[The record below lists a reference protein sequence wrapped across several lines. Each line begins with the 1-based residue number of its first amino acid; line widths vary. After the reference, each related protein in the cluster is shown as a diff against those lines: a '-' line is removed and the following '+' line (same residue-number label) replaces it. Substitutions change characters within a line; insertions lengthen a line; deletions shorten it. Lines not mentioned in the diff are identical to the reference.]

1 MIASKSL
8 RISSWRLTRCA
19 SASPLQ
25 ASEPTDAPEAPDKTP
40 APEAAATSDAAESK
54 EEEDCGF
61 CTYMRAGP
69 CGEVFTAWEKCV
81 EDHRSRDEDFA
92 KGCVPATRALTE
104 CMSEHKDYYELPD
117 QEAPAA
123 DAPET
128 APIAAATPLPTPT
141 RMRRWSPLAATRRR
155 AGRPRRCHV
164 CHPVCPVDAMRA

>member
-1 MIASKSL
+1 MSLAAAARERAS
-8 RISSWRLTRCA
+8 
-19 SASPLQ
+19 
-25 ASEPTDAPEAPDKTP
+25 TDPPEAPDKTP
-40 APEAAATSDAAESK
+40 APEATATSDADDAAKAAASDAATSDAAEAK

-128 APIAAATPLPTPT
+128 APIAAATVADAP
-141 RMRRWSPLAATRRR
+141 AATASVESAGGDAAAESR
-155 AGRPRRCHV
+155 A
-164 CHPVCPVDAMRA
+164 AA

>member
-1 MIASKSL
+1 M
-8 RISSWRLTRCA
+8 SSPA
-19 SASPLQ
+19 
-25 ASEPTDAPEAPDKTP
+25 ASERAATAPEAPDKTP
-40 APEAAATSDAAESK
+40 APEATATSADDAAKAATSDAATSDAAEPK

-117 QEAPAA
+117 QEAPAEN
-123 DAPET
+123 APET
-128 APIAAATPLPTPT
+128 APIAAATVADAP
-141 RMRRWSPLAATRRR
+141 AATASVESAGDAAESR
-155 AGRPRRCHV
+155 A
-164 CHPVCPVDAMRA
+164 AA

>member
-1 MIASKSL
+1 M
-8 RISSWRLTRCA
+8 SSPA
-19 SASPLQ
+19 
-25 ASEPTDAPEAPDKTP
+25 ASERAATAPEAPDKTPAPEATATSDAADAATP
-40 APEAAATSDAAESK
+40 APEAAATSDAAEAK

-117 QEAPAA
+117 QEPAP
-123 DAPET
+123 APET
-128 APIAAATPLPTPT
+128 APIAAATVADAP
-141 RMRRWSPLAATRRR
+141 AATASVESAGDAAESR
-155 AGRPRRCHV
+155 AT
-164 CHPVCPVDAMRA
+164 A

>member
-1 MIASKSL
+1 M
-8 RISSWRLTRCA
+8 SSPA
-19 SASPLQ
+19 
-25 ASEPTDAPEAPDKTP
+25 ASERAATDAPEAPDKTP
-40 APEAAATSDAAESK
+40 APEATATSDAAEAK

-128 APIAAATPLPTPT
+128 APIAAATVADAP
-141 RMRRWSPLAATRRR
+141 AATASVESAGGDDAASR
-155 AGRPRRCHV
+155 A
-164 CHPVCPVDAMRA
+164 AA

>member
-1 MIASKSL
+1 MEARTRDIEHSFAL
-8 RISSWRLTRCA
+8 MSS
-19 SASPLQ
+19 PV
-25 ASEPTDAPEAPDKTP
+25 ASERATAAPEAPDKTP
-40 APEAAATSDAAESK
+40 APEATATSDADDAAKAATSDAARSDAAEAK

-117 QEAPAA
+117 QEEPAP
-123 DAPET
+123 APET
-128 APIAAATPLPTPT
+128 APIAAATVADAP
-141 RMRRWSPLAATRRR
+141 AATASVEPVAGDAAESR
-155 AGRPRRCHV
+155 A
-164 CHPVCPVDAMRA
+164 AA

>member
-1 MIASKSL
+1 M
-8 RISSWRLTRCA
+8 SSPA
-19 SASPLQ
+19 
-25 ASEPTDAPEAPDKTP
+25 ASERAASAPEAPDKTPAPEATATSDAADAATP
-40 APEAAATSDAAESK
+40 APEAAATSDAAEAK

-117 QEAPAA
+117 QEPAPE
-123 DAPET
+123 PET
-128 APIAAATPLPTPT
+128 APIAAATVADAP
-141 RMRRWSPLAATRRR
+141 AATASVEPVAGDAAAESR
-155 AGRPRRCHV
+155 A
-164 CHPVCPVDAMRA
+164 AAA

>member
-1 MIASKSL
+1 MSTAAAAP
-8 RISSWRLTRCA
+8 A
-19 SASPLQ
+19 SA
-25 ASEPTDAPEAPDKTP
+25 APEAPDKTP
-40 APEAAATSDAAESK
+40 APEATATSDAADAAKPEAAATSDAAESK

-117 QEAPAA
+117 QEEPAP
-123 DAPET
+123 APET
-128 APIAAATPLPTPT
+128 APIAAAAVADAP
-141 RMRRWSPLAATRRR
+141 AATASVEPVAGDAAESR
-155 AGRPRRCHV
+155 A
-164 CHPVCPVDAMRA
+164 AA

>member
-1 MIASKSL
+1 M
-8 RISSWRLTRCA
+8 SSPA
-19 SASPLQ
+19 
-25 ASEPTDAPEAPDKTP
+25 ASEGAATDAPEAPAE
-40 APEAAATSDAAESK
+40 APEPVAAGDAAEAK
-54 EEEDCGF
+54 QEDGEEDCGF

-128 APIAAATPLPTPT
+128 APIAAATVADAP
-141 RMRRWSPLAATRRR
+141 AATASVEPVAGDAAESR
-155 AGRPRRCHV
+155 A
-164 CHPVCPVDAMRA
+164 AA

>member
-1 MIASKSL
+1 MPA
-8 RISSWRLTRCA
+8 TADTDGAAAAPA
-19 SASPLQ
+19 SA
-25 ASEPTDAPEAPDKTP
+25 ASEAPDKPP
-40 APEAAATSDAAESK
+40 APEATTATSDAAESK

-117 QEAPAA
+117 QEPTP
-123 DAPET
+123 APET
-128 APIAAATPLPTPT
+128 APIAAATVADVP
-141 RMRRWSPLAATRRR
+141 AATASVESAGGDAAESR
-155 AGRPRRCHV
+155 A
-164 CHPVCPVDAMRA
+164 AA

>member
-1 MIASKSL
+1 M
-8 RISSWRLTRCA
+8 SSAAAARDAAA
-19 SASPLQ
+19 SA
-25 ASEPTDAPEAPDKTP
+25 APEAPAEATDTPVATATSDAADAATP
-40 APEAAATSDAAESK
+40 APEAAATSDAAEAK

-117 QEAPAA
+117 QEPAP
-123 DAPET
+123 APET
-128 APIAAATPLPTPT
+128 APIAAATVADAP
-141 RMRRWSPLAATRRR
+141 AATASVESVGSDAAESSR
-155 AGRPRRCHV
+155 A
-164 CHPVCPVDAMRA
+164 AA

>member
-1 MIASKSL
+1 LEARTRDIEHSFALM
-8 RISSWRLTRCA
+8 SS
-19 SASPLQ
+19 PV
-25 ASEPTDAPEAPDKTP
+25 ASERATAAPEAPDKTP
-40 APEAAATSDAAESK
+40 APEATATSDAADAAKPEAAATSDAAEAK

-117 QEAPAA
+117 QEEPAP
-123 DAPET
+123 APET
-128 APIAAATPLPTPT
+128 APIAAATVADAPTT
-141 RMRRWSPLAATRRR
+141 TASVESAGGDAAESR
-155 AGRPRRCHV
+155 A
-164 CHPVCPVDAMRA
+164 AA

>member
-1 MIASKSL
+1 MPSPAASDGAA
-8 RISSWRLTRCA
+8 TA
-19 SASPLQ
+19 
-25 ASEPTDAPEAPDKTP
+25 APEATDKAP
-40 APEAAATSDAAESK
+40 APEAAATSDAAEAK

-104 CMSEHKDYYELPD
+104 CMSEHKEYYELPD

-128 APIAAATPLPTPT
+128 APIAAAVTADASVEPAGGD
-141 RMRRWSPLAATRRR
+141 AAAESR
-155 AGRPRRCHV
+155 A
-164 CHPVCPVDAMRA
+164 AAA

>member
-1 MIASKSL
+1 MSTAAAAP
-8 RISSWRLTRCA
+8 A
-19 SASPLQ
+19 SA
-25 ASEPTDAPEAPDKTP
+25 APEATDKAP
-40 APEAAATSDAAESK
+40 APEAAATSDAAEAK

-117 QEAPAA
+117 QEPAP
-123 DAPET
+123 APET
-128 APIAAATPLPTPT
+128 APIAAATVADAP
-141 RMRRWSPLAATRRR
+141 AATTSMESAGGNAAESR
-155 AGRPRRCHV
+155 A
-164 CHPVCPVDAMRA
+164 AA

>member
-1 MIASKSL
+1 M
-8 RISSWRLTRCA
+8 SSPA
-19 SASPLQ
+19 
-25 ASEPTDAPEAPDKTP
+25 ASEGAATDAPEAPAE
-40 APEAAATSDAAESK
+40 APEPVAAGDAAEAK
-54 EEEDCGF
+54 QEDGEEDCGF

-128 APIAAATPLPTPT
+128 APIAAAVTADASVEPAGGDAAAES
-141 RMRRWSPLAATRRR
+141 RAAT
-155 AGRPRRCHV
+155 A
-164 CHPVCPVDAMRA
+164 

>member
-1 MIASKSL
+1 M
-8 RISSWRLTRCA
+8 SSAAAARDAAA
-19 SASPLQ
+19 SA
-25 ASEPTDAPEAPDKTP
+25 APEAPAEATDTPVATATSDAADAATP
-40 APEAAATSDAAESK
+40 APEAAATSDAADSK

-117 QEAPAA
+117 QEPAPA

-128 APIAAATPLPTPT
+128 APIAAATVADAP
-141 RMRRWSPLAATRRR
+141 AATASVESAGGDAAAESR
-155 AGRPRRCHV
+155 A
-164 CHPVCPVDAMRA
+164 AA